1 MTERKAESDHMG
13 RPEGNEHESAMTG
26 SAGYYE
32 KSMDS
37 LQVPQAEITVQQQE
51 TSGGQGS
58 AASAQALQ
66 AQWGDF
72 DD

>member
-1 MTERKAESDHMG
+1 
-13 RPEGNEHESAMTG
+13 MTG